1 MLRICRLAV
10 NSLALRFCICPTV
23 AVAVSELDF
32 VHIGLKPM
40 MAGFISTGILS
51 VNFRFYRGEFVR
63 WLTQ

>member
-1 MLRICRLAV
+1 M
-10 NSLALRFCICPTV
+10 

-40 MAGFISTGILS
+40 MAGFICTGILS
-51 VNFRFYRGEFVR
+51 VNLRFYRGEFVR